1 MIEYEVAAEQL
12 RSQLSEKRYLHSIGV
27 SRTAACLARQF
38 GADVQKAALAGL
50 LHDCARALPD
60 EQLLSIAEE
69 WGLGIDRIERET
81 PVLLHAKLGSLLAA
95 REYGVN
101 DREICQAIAFHTT
114 GGPGMTL
121 LDEIIYLADFIEP
134 SRSFPG
140 VEELRNLAEESLH
153 GALLA
158 AYNQSVIYIL
168 HNGGL
173 LHPDT
178 VAGRNELVMQNRRE
192 LGSGGSLDE

>member
-1 MIEYEVAAEQL
+1 MIEYEAVAEQL
-12 RSQLSEKRYLHSIGV
+12 RSQLSEKRYFHSIGV
-27 SRTAACLARQF
+27 SQTAVRLAHQF

-50 LHDCARALPD
+50 LHDCARALPNA
-60 EQLLSIAEE
+60 QLLSTAEE
-69 WGLGIDRIERET
+69 WGLRVDLIERCT
-81 PVLLHAKLGSLLAA
+81 PVLLHAKLGALLAA
-95 REYGVN
+95 RKYGVS
-101 DREICQAIAFHTT
+101 DSEICQAIACHTT
-114 GGPGMTL
+114 GGPGMTK
-121 LDEIIYLADFIEP
+121 LDKVIYLADVIEP
-134 SRSFPG
+134 SRSFQG
-140 VEELRNLAEESLH
+140 VEELRKLAEESLN

-158 AYNQSVIYIL
+158 AYNQSVIHIL